1 MSLVKPTLGKRCIA
15 ASTTS
20 LTTAMNDIIDQM
32 TSLSDVHYSTRSG
45 VVLANVPDILEF
57 VKAQI

>member
-1 MSLVKPTLGKRCIA
+1 
-15 ASTTS
+15 
-20 LTTAMNDIIDQM
+20 MNDIIDQM